1 MAFLLNGDMHTQSI
15 SLFPLNV
22 VIFPEGL
29 LPLRI
34 FEMRYLDMVR
44 NCLRNHTPFGV
55 VAVLNDAPS
64 TRQDTR
70 LPFALVGTSV
80 NIIDAD
86 APQTGLMMIRCLG
99 QQRFQVKSARQQRDG
114 LWIGEVEKIKNDVS
128 MTIPD
133 DLIATA
139 GNLHQLIHSLG
150 KQGVPE
156 IDLPILKPYQFDD
169 CGWVANRWCELLN
182 IPLRQKQRMLEL
194 DSPLVRL
201 ELINDMF
208 HNKQQH
214 S

>member
-1 MAFLLNGDMHTQSI
+1 MNTQSLP
-15 SLFPLNV
+15 LFPLNI

-29 LPLRI
+29 LPLKI

-44 NCLRNHTPFGV
+44 NCLRNHTSFGV
-55 VAVLNDAPS
+55 VAVFDDAQS
-64 TRQDTR
+64 TKQATQ

-80 NIIDAD
+80 NIIEAD
-86 APQTGLMMIRCLG
+86 APQTEFMMIRCLG
-99 QQRFQVKSARQQRDG
+99 ETRFQVKSARQQKDE
-114 LWIGEVEKIKNDVS
+114 LWIGEVEEIENDANLS
-128 MTIPD
+128 IPD
-133 DLIATA
+133 DLVTTA
-139 GNLHQLIHSLG
+139 DNLHQLIHFLG

-156 IDLPILKPYQFDD
+156 NDLPIMKLYQFDD

-208 HNKQQH
+208 HSNQQH

>member
-1 MAFLLNGDMHTQSI
+1 MGTPSQP
-15 SLFPLNV
+15 LFPLNV

-44 NCLRNHTPFGV
+44 NSLRNHTPFGV
-55 VAVLNDAPS
+55 VAVLDDA
-64 TRQDTR
+64 QLAGG
-70 LPFALVGTSV
+70 LPFALIGTSV
-80 NIIDAD
+80 DIIEAD

-99 QQRFQVKSARQQRDG
+99 RQRFQVKSARQQQDG
-114 LWIGEVEKIKNDVS
+114 LWIGEVEMIKNDMS
-128 MTIPD
+128 LPIPE
-133 DLIATA
+133 DLIVTA
-139 GNLHQLIHSLG
+139 DNLHQLIRSLG

-156 IDLPILKPYQFDD
+156 IDIPIMKPYRFED

-182 IPLRQKQRMLEL
+182 IPLVQKQSMLEL

-201 ELINDMF
+201 ELINDIF
-208 HNKQQH
+208 HGNQQH